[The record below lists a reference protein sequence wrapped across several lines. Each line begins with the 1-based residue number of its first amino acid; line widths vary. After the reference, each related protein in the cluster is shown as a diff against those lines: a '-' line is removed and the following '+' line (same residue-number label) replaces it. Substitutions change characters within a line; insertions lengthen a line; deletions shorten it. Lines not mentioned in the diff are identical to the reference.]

1 MPDDFITREDFERR
15 RDDETDITTD
25 QEFRL
30 LLSGGLYKAEVMR
43 DAKKS
48 ALDKA
53 RKKMIKA
60 VWARNDAIRQAAVV
74 PPEVKMLVDGQ
85 PTDIPDENVL
95 NKG

>member
-1 MPDDFITREDFERR
+1 
-15 RDDETDITTD
+15 
-25 QEFRL
+25 
-30 LLSGGLYKAEVMR
+30 MR